1 MTFSPLAAQNHRW
14 VSARGV
20 GSPETCSSHIWLPA
34 APLTCRTLRAP
45 RLAGTGRASS
55 GARLRRHPHRLWP
68 AGRTGQL
75 GEKQSLA
82 QRWSMSLGR
91 AGAGH
96 TLALAEAPH
105 SAGARPTTGSLT
117 VDRSAFLRQQQQVE
131 SPVPRPPGPAPYL
144 LAGRPLQQLRAE
156 LRALPELPPPEVAPG
171 LEQRLRLQPHPAG
184 RMAET
189 PAGPWAALGPLLAE
203 RLRGGAGGGAGPQRR
218 KRQAP
223 PRPVR
228 ACAPHRTG
236 RAGGGARCSLREGS
250 CVPLPVSWTV
260 WFSFLLSFP
269 TCKISESH
277 LEWEYMTKKECSLL
291 ILIWVKSSLVLWES
305 SWEEH
310 GLLWSSLAGSI
321 SLLVH

>member
-1 MTFSPLAAQNHRW
+1 MLQPHL
-14 VSARGV
+14 
-20 GSPETCSSHIWLPA
+20 
-34 APLTCRTLRAP
+34 
-45 RLAGTGRASS
+45 ASS
-55 GARLRRHPHRLWP
+55 SPTHLPHPQSPTPCWDREGIERGTSETASPPPVACGENWAARREAEPRP
-68 AGRTGQL
+68 AL
-75 GEKQSLA
+75 I
-82 QRWSMSLGR
+82 
-91 AGAGH
+91 
-96 TLALAEAPH
+96 
-105 SAGARPTTGSLT
+105 
-117 VDRSAFLRQQQQVE
+117 D
-131 SPVPRPPGPAPYL
+131 VPRPRRSRSHTGSGGGPSPGGSAAHHRFSNGRSQRVSPAAATGREPRPSAARPGPAPYL

-250 CVPLPVSWTV
+250 CVPLPVS
-260 WFSFLLSFP
+260 
-269 TCKISESH
+269 
-277 LEWEYMTKKECSLL
+277 
-291 ILIWVKSSLVLWES
+291 
-305 SWEEH
+305 
-310 GLLWSSLAGSI
+310 
-321 SLLVH
+321 